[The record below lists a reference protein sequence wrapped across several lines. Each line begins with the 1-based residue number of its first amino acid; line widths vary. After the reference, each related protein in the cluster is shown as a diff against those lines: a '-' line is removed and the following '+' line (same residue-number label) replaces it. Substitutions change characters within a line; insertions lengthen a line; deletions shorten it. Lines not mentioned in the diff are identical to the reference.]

1 MVVDFPAP
9 FGPEEPVHLPRG
21 DGRSRPSRAR
31 VAPNVLTRS
40 WMAIT
45 GSVTLPTI
53 GREAPDTTSD
63 VSHRSDF
70 PEPLDFRSAARGGPL
85 PRLGATPPAGVDPL
99 PKHASRLVVYTAV
112 LGDEQPLREQP
123 VADVSTSDFVCF
135 TDDPRLGSDTWE
147 TVLVQPRVA
156 ADPVRSAR
164 FLKIVGHPALA
175 GYDRSLWVDNAVELR
190 KPPEL
195 FVGDWLADAHV
206 AAPQHTLYATVAA
219 EAEAAIDLG
228 KDDHLRVFEQLA
240 HYLDTTPGALEA
252 RQHWTGLLARRGSQT
267 ATMAMTLWWEHVL
280 RYSSRDQLSFGVA
293 MTAAGVWVR
302 SVPLANLQSAVHAW
316 PGGPETR
323 ADADAHARTARVR
336 AEIEEVLSDVHDR
349 DEWILELESRLTAA
363 TDKVRQLR
371 THLSDGA

>member
-1 MVVDFPAP
+1 
-9 FGPEEPVHLPRG
+9 
-21 DGRSRPSRAR
+21 
-31 VAPNVLTRS
+31 
-40 WMAIT
+40 
-45 GSVTLPTI
+45 
-53 GREAPDTTSD
+53 
-63 VSHRSDF
+63 
-70 PEPLDFRSAARGGPL
+70 
-85 PRLGATPPAGVDPL
+85 L

-123 VADVSTSDFVCF
+123 MADVSTSDFVCF

-147 TVLVQPRVA
+147 TVLVQPRLA

-240 HYLDTTPGALEA
+240 HYLDTTSGALDA

-323 ADADAHARTARVR
+323 SDADAHARTARVR
-336 AEIEEVLSDVHDR
+336 TEIEHALADVHDRDR

-371 THLSDGA
+371 THLCDGA